1 MCNYAE
7 SVGVFYCDPKEFA
20 EKKDRFLNRL
30 PVSLKQFDAFLRDQT
45 FLAGEEPT
53 VPDFHFCEVLSEIV
67 MMEPHCLQGFSRLQV
82 RALPCLTRRSHLS
95 SLHSL
100 AIRPT
105 SLASVRC
112 PPSRPTG
119 RPIVSATLPS
129 TTKWLLGVRTQP
141 RPPTDAKKSCGEQ
154 KTRNVSETS
163 SQVF

>member
-30 PVSLKQFDAFLRDQT
+30 PVSLKQFDAILRDQT

-82 RALPCLTRRSHLS
+82 RALPCLSRHVALISAHCTHWQSGLPRSLLCAARHRG
-95 SLHSL
+95 LHED
-100 AIRPT
+100 RPF
-105 SLASVRC
+105 
-112 PPSRPTG
+112 PQHSRQQQSG
-119 RPIVSATLPS
+119 C
-129 TTKWLLGVRTQP
+129 LG
-141 RPPTDAKKSCGEQ
+141 CE
-154 KTRNVSETS
+154 RN
-163 SQVF
+163 

>member
-30 PVSLKQFDAFLRDQT
+30 PVSLKQFDAVLRDQT

-53 VPDFHFCEVLSEIV
+53 VPDFHFCEVLIEIV

-95 SLHSL
+95 TIIALIGNQAYL
-100 AIRPT
+100 ARFCALPAIEAYMKTDRFRNTPVNNKV
-105 SLASVRC
+105 AAW
-112 PPSRPTG
+112 G
-119 RPIVSATLPS
+119 ANATE
-129 TTKWLLGVRTQP
+129 
-141 RPPTDAKKSCGEQ
+141 AAH
-154 KTRNVSETS
+154 
-163 SQVF
+163 